1 MLPILGLLSEPPIV
15 AQLEK
20 IAQSGHPG
28 SNPVSVP
35 KYFTVVIYFVF
46 LQARVFVNVIIG

>member
-1 MLPILGLLSEPPIV
+1 MLPILGLLAGLPIV

-28 SNPVSVP
+28 SNLVSVL
-35 KYFTVVIYFVF
+35 KYFTVVINFV
-46 LQARVFVNVIIG
+46 LL